1 MVDNNEDSIRLKQI
15 FSANLNYYMAL
26 TKKSRDDISKALKV
40 PYMTVSDWCRGFKY
54 PRMDKI
60 EKLANLFGIKMT
72 DLIEEKD
79 FDNLEDKDEVWEIRA
94 ELQQR
99 PELKVLFDMSKKAT
113 KEDVEKAIQMMEII
127 TNTRRD

>member
-113 KEDVEKAIQMMEII
+113 KEDVEKAIQMMEIFI
-127 TNTRRD
+127 GKK

>member
-1 MVDNNEDSIRLKQI
+1 MADDNKDLVRLRQI
-15 FSANLNYYMAL
+15 FSANLNYYMEL
-26 TKKSRDDISKALKV
+26 TKKSRDDICKALKV

-79 FDNLEDKDEVWEIRA
+79 FDDLPEKDEIWEIRA
-94 ELQQR
+94 KLRQR
-99 PELKVLFDMSKKAT
+99 PELKVLFDMSSKAT
-113 KEDVEKAIQMMEII
+113 KEDVEKAIQMVEIL
-127 TNTRRD
+127 TNKK